1 MTQTSNLCAC
11 AVGISTFV
19 AMVAL
24 MLADGLFPLAL
35 VLLVVGAGL
44 MAGVCVLAE
53 WQ

>member
-1 MTQTSNLCAC
+1 MQTSNLCAC
-11 AVGISTFV
+11 GTGGISFV

-24 MLADGLFPLAL
+24 MLAEGVFPIAL

-44 MAGVCVLAE
+44 MAGVCIFAE